1 MVKCGVWEIAV
12 WEIVR
17 KEKIILYL
25 HNVIR
30 NYCVSLQVVLLCFKL
45 LIMKRLKVLVLL
57 MMLVVCGFSQSESVF
72 KSGLDEKHWVDSV
85 FNTMSLEQKIGQTIM
100 IRSFSDRDAAYFKEI
115 ESTVKKFH
123 VGGVCFFK
131 GKAVSQVE
139 ATNMYQRAAKIPL
152 FIATDG
158 EHGVGM
164 RLTDVT
170 GFPYMMTLGAT
181 RDAKLMKEMG
191 VAVAKQCKR
200 LGINVN
206 FIPSVDVNNNK
217 DNPVINHRSFG
228 DDREL
233 VAKMGVA
240 YIEGLQGEG
249 VLATA
254 KHFPGHGD
262 TGVDSHYSVPVINY
276 DRKRLDSLE
285 LYPFN
290 KAIDANVWGV
300 MIAHLSVPALDNMK
314 GNVASRSREIIT
326 DLLKEEMGFKGL
338 VFTDGLEMKGY
349 AGGKP
354 TGEAEVE
361 SIMAGV
367 DVLLL
372 PLDTE
377 KTFNAILAAVKSGKI
392 TEAEID
398 QKCRKIL
405 QYKYRTG
412 AANIKAVST
421 HNLLSDLNSTD
432 VKLLIKR
439 IFESAI
445 TVVTNVD
452 GMIPIEDVSGYKI
465 ASLSIGGKAGS
476 DFLKMM
482 RNYATID
489 SYILSSKPTA
499 EELAAMATKLKNYNL
514 VIADVQNSSIF
525 ASKKYGISDNVY
537 PFLSKLADNKSV
549 ILNFFANPY
558 SLTKF
563 ADLSVFKAVIC
574 SYQDRIETYEAS
586 AQIIFGALP
595 AKGVIPVSIGLEKGD
610 GIGVQTKE
618 IEILRYV
625 TPEEVGAKLLKISAI
640 DEIVE
645 DAIARKVFPGCQIF
659 AAKDGKVFI
668 NKSYG
673 TFGYDGRLV
682 DGESMYD
689 LASLTKVLATTAAIM
704 KLYDEGKI
712 KLSDKLSTYL
722 PSVDLKDKANLTI
735 GNILIHQAGLAADI
749 QAVQNKVP
757 YFDVRDSLCKMNES
771 CDSVIVANYIYTN
784 KNSKDLIMNLISDS
798 KLTIPAT
805 YKYSDLGFIML
816 RYVVEN
822 ITGQDFESYLEETF
836 YKPLGLS
843 TMVFNPISKGVS
855 VDRIIPT
862 VEENDFRKQHLCGY
876 VHDPKAALLGGI
888 AGHAGLFANAHDV
901 GVFMQ
906 MMLQNGKYDGVK
918 YFNPETVRK
927 FTTSVKEKSTHRA
940 YGFNKPF
947 TKSTVDRN
955 PVAPICSLQTFGH
968 TGFTGTCAWADPK
981 NDIVFVFLSNRT
993 YPHYNGINALSKER
1007 IRECIQ
1013 QLVYESVN

>member
-1 MVKCGVWEIAV
+1 M
-12 WEIVR
+12 
-17 KEKIILYL
+17 
-25 HNVIR
+25 
-30 NYCVSLQVVLLCFKL
+30 VLLCLKL
-45 LIMKRLKVLVLL
+45 LIMRKLKVLVLL
-57 MMLVVCGFSQSESVF
+57 LVLTICVFSQSEVVF
-72 KSGLDEKHWVDSV
+72 KSGLNEKHWVDSV

-100 IRSFSDRDAAYFKEI
+100 IRSFSDRDAAYFNEI
-115 ESTVKKFH
+115 ESTVKRFH

-139 ATNMYQRAAKIPL
+139 ATNMYQRAATVPL

-181 RDAKLMKEMG
+181 MDVNLMKEMG

-206 FIPSVDVNNNK
+206 FIPTVDVNNNK
-217 DNPVINHRSFG
+217 NNPVINHRSFG

-240 YIEGLQGEG
+240 YIDGLQGEG

-262 TGVDSHYSVPVINY
+262 TGVDSHYSVPVINH

-290 KAIDANVWGV
+290 RAIDANVWGV
-300 MIAHLSVPALDNMK
+300 MVAHLSVPALDNMQ
-314 GNVASRSREIIT
+314 GNVASRSKAIIT
-326 DLLKEEMGFKGL
+326 DLLKEEMGFNGL

-349 AGGKP
+349 AGGRP

-392 TEAEID
+392 TENEID
-398 QKCRKIL
+398 QKCKKIL

-412 AANIKAVST
+412 AANINAVST
-421 HNLLSDLNSTD
+421 HNLLSDLNSMD
-432 VKLLIKR
+432 VKMLIKR

-452 GMIPIEDVSGYKI
+452 DIIPIKDVSGYKI
-465 ASLSIGGKAGS
+465 ASLSIGGKVGNG
-476 DFLKMM
+476 FLKMM
-482 RNYATID
+482 RNYASID
-489 SYILSSKPTA
+489 SYIISSKPTA
-499 EELAAMATKLKNYNL
+499 EELVAMTTKLKDYNL
-514 VIADVQNSSIF
+514 VIVDVQNSSIF

-537 PFLSKLADNKSV
+537 PFLSKLAANKSV
-549 ILNFFANPY
+549 VLNFFANPY

-563 ADLSVFKAVIC
+563 TDLGVFKAVIC
-574 SYQDRIETYEAS
+574 SYQDRIETHEVS

-595 AKGVIPVSIGLEKGD
+595 AKGIMPVSIGLEKGN
-610 GIGVQTKE
+610 GVGVKTQKTE
-618 IEILRYV
+618 VLRYV
-625 TPEEVGAKLLKISAI
+625 TPEEVGAKPSKISAI
-640 DEIVE
+640 DDIVE
-645 DAIARKVFPGCQIF
+645 DAIDRKVFPGCQIF
-659 AAKDGKVFI
+659 VAKEGKVFI

-673 TFGYDGRLV
+673 TFGYDDKVV
-682 DGESMYD
+682 DGESVYD

-712 KLSDKLSTYL
+712 RLNDKLSTYL
-722 PSVDLKDKANLTI
+722 PSIDLKDKANLTI

-749 QAVQNKVP
+749 HAVQNKVP
-757 YFDVRDSLCKMNES
+757 YFDVRDSLCVMHEGG
-771 CDSVIVANYIYTN
+771 DSVVVANYIYTR
-784 KNSKDLIMNLISDS
+784 KCSRDSIMNLIARS

-805 YKYSDLGFIML
+805 YRYSDLGFIML
-816 RYVVEN
+816 KYVVEN
-822 ITGQDFESYLEETF
+822 VTGQDFESYLEETL

-843 TMVFNPISKGVS
+843 TMVFNPICKGVG
-855 VDRIIPT
+855 VERIAPT
-862 VEENDFRKQHLCGY
+862 VEEIEFRKQHLCGY

-906 MMLQNGKYDGVK
+906 MMLQNGKYDGVR
-918 YFNPETVRK
+918 YFNAETVRK
-927 FTTSVKEKSTHRA
+927 FTSSVKEKSTHRA

-947 TKSTVDRN
+947 TKSTIDRN

-993 YPHYNGINALSKER
+993 YPNYNGVNALSKER
-1007 IRECIQ
+1007 IRERIQ